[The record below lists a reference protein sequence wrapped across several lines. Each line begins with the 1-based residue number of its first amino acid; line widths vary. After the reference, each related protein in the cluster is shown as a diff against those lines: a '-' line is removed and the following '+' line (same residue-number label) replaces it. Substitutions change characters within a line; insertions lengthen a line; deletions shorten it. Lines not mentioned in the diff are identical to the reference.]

1 MIYVYLMDPVTDED
15 GNVRGHVHQ
24 WKDADCENGEICT
37 DCAAKGGDPLGHDAK
52 EANYQEDSTC
62 KRCGVVLGEKLQ
74 ADMEKYGIFEVLEED
89 LAVCEYVCPSKINI
103 QAIISDGI
111 ELMLKEMA

>member
-1 MIYVYLMDPVTDED
+1 MSDIQLLKQIAEYDKP
-15 GNVRGHVHQ
+15 
-24 WKDADCENGEICT
+24 WC
-37 DCAAKGGDPLGHDAK
+37 
-52 EANYQEDSTC
+52 YQYQ
-62 KRCGVVLGEKLQ
+62 KRLDTLAE
-74 ADMEKYGIFEVLEED
+74 DMEKYGIFEVLEED

>member
-1 MIYVYLMDPVTDED
+1 FPVYL
-15 GNVRGHVHQ
+15 
-24 WKDADCENGEICT
+24 
-37 DCAAKGGDPLGHDAK
+37 AKACLAK
-52 EANYQEDSTC
+52 NIE
-62 KRCGVVLGEKLQ
+62 
-74 ADMEKYGIFEVLEED
+74 DMEKYGIFEVLEED